1 MLLCISFEIQMEF
14 ISYSFFEDFRKLA
27 GVVVAHFHGDFCNAA
42 VRILKQ
48 YGCSLHTVGFYVGIN
63 GTAENSLKTCFHG
76 SKRNVKLLGQLFKSV
91 MLAQIGNH
99 ILLNFFYFFT

>member
-1 MLLCISFEIQMEF
+1 MLFMYFFRNSDGV

-63 GTAENSLKTCFHG
+63 GTAENSL
-76 SKRNVKLLGQLFKSV
+76 
-91 MLAQIGNH
+91 
-99 ILLNFFYFFT
+99 